1 MAGTGIDITLTSSA
15 NTSGFEATAAAAG
28 KTEWELKQMAEAAKD
43 ADLAMSG
50 TWGQKGTQDL
60 DALAKTAET
69 AASPS
74 GGIGKLGEVLKQ
86 VGGKGAAANDILDG
100 LSRTLKGNERS
111 AIGAAKGIGS
121 LITLLASSGA
131 TLGLSAVA
139 LGAAALVSWVTKSKE
154 AKAASEAL
162 AKTIAE
168 IAKEFAQLNN
178 TPQDKLAEAINTN
191 NRALDEQLRKLQA
204 IAEIEDARAKA
215 QYELDKSNLD
225 RERRTR
231 EAAGNP
237 MSEREYAA
245 RQNQIETAE
254 ANRLAGRPVE
264 LAKQQAV
271 AAAQAAARAEETAAK
286 TFDQTAE
293 KLAEIDYDGARKL
306 QEVYDQYTTAM
317 ATATAMA
324 NRRLAT
330 EKFGYI
336 DTDAIVAE
344 KAAREQAAEAAKY
357 MARYSIDAAAEEKKV
372 LEQIERENKTRRD
385 QAKEQVALQKAA
397 DDAALAA
404 KEKAAELQERAN
416 TEQAKFDATEKARRA
431 IQANANDQRTSDA
444 TKADR
449 ATAEDRKK
457 AQAELDKLKA
467 DRKKAQAELDKLK
480 ADTEAAAQARMASGG
495 AYEYTYEERA
505 AIDEKQKALDK
516 MGPATPAAPT
526 APAKPVKTTT
536 YAPRT
541 KGDKSPPPAADQPAA
556 QGPSDQ
562 LPDLATPLRDAAQ
575 KAGDSATQSADSIAA
590 AAEAAKA
597 VADNTKPI
605 DASALTSA
613 LQAAATAQQTASTQ
627 TAAGIQQ
634 MVSLAEQQTA
644 LARDQASKIATMTT
658 QINSLRVEVGQL
670 RAQVRAA

>member
-306 QEVYDQYTTAM
+306 QEVYAKYTEEM
-317 ATATAMA
+317 AAASAA
-324 NRRLAT
+324 NSIRAAT
-330 EKFGYI
+330 ERYGQAN
-336 DTDAIVAE
+336 TQAQAE
-344 KAAREQAAEAAKY
+344 ELAARQKAAGYAAIL
-357 MARYSIDAAAEEKKV
+357 ARYGIDAAADQKTV
-372 LEQIERENKTRRD
+372 NNQIERENKTRRD

-449 ATAEDRKK
+449 ATAE
-457 AQAELDKLKA
+457 

-627 TAAGIQQ
+627 TAAGMQQ
-634 MVSLAEQQTA
+634 MVSLAQQQVT
-644 LARDQASKIATMTT
+644 LAQQQYSEMSKLRSQVENLRQRVT
-658 QINSLRVEVGQL
+658 QLSS
-670 RAQVRAA
+670 RAA

>member
-28 KTEWELKQMAEAAKD
+28 KTEWELKQMADAAKD

-50 TWGQKGTQDL
+50 TWGQKCTQDL

-74 GGIGKLGEVLKQ
+74 GGIGKLGEVLNQ
-86 VGGKGAAANDILDG
+86 VGGKGAAANDILEG
-100 LSRTLKGNERS
+100 LSNTFKKNERS
-111 AIGAAKGIGS
+111 ALGAAKGIGS
-121 LITLLASSGA
+121 LIALIGTGGA

-264 LAKQQAV
+264 LARQQAS

-286 TFDQTAE
+286 TFDQTAQR
-293 KLAEIDYDGARKL
+293 LAEIDYDGAKKL
-306 QEVYDQYTTAM
+306 GDIYAKYTEEM
-317 ATATAMA
+317 AAASAA
-324 NRRLAT
+324 NSIRAAT
-330 EKFGYI
+330 ERYGQ
-336 DTDAIVAE
+336 ANMQAQAE
-344 KAAREQAAEAAKY
+344 ELAARQKAAGYAAIL
-357 MARYSIDAAAEEKKV
+357 ARYGIDAAADQKTV
-372 LEQIERENKTRRD
+372 NDQIQKQNQERAK
-385 QAKEQVALQKAA
+385 QFKEQVNLQKAA

-404 KEKAAELQERAN
+404 KEKAAEFQERAN
-416 TEQAKFDATEKARRA
+416 TEQAKFDATEKARKQ

-457 AQAELDKLKA
+457 AQAELA
-467 DRKKAQAELDKLK
+467 EDRKKAQAATQKEIDALGKEAED
-480 ADTEAAAQARMASGG
+480 AAARGDWAAQDAAVAKRRALLQA
-495 AYEYTYEERA
+495 
-505 AIDEKQKALDK
+505 
-516 MGPATPAAPT
+516 GPATKAPSRKPT
-526 APAKPVKTTT
+526 A
-536 YAPRT
+536 RSEWEQ
-541 KGDKSPPPAADQPAA
+541 GDDGTWRKKSQQPAADKAPAA
-556 QGPSDQ
+556 SQPGQ

-575 KAGDSATQSADSIAA
+575 KAGDSATQSADSIQAA
-590 AAEAAKA
+590 ADAAKA

-613 LQAAATAQQTASTQ
+613 LQAAATAQQSAGAQ
-627 TAAGIQQ
+627 TAAGMQQ
-634 MVSLAEQQTA
+634 LVSLAQQQIT
-644 LARDQASKIATMTT
+644 LAQQQSTEMSK
-658 QINSLRVEVGQL
+658 LRSQVENLRQRVGQL
-670 RAQVRAA
+670 SARAA

>member
-28 KTEWELKQMAEAAKD
+28 KTEWELKQMADAAKD

-50 TWGQKGTQDL
+50 TWGQKCTQDL

-74 GGIGKLGEVLKQ
+74 GGIGKLGEVLNQ
-86 VGGKGAAANDILDG
+86 VGGKGAAANDILEG
-100 LSRTLKGNERS
+100 LSNTFKKNERS
-111 AIGAAKGIGS
+111 ALGAAKGIGS
-121 LITLLASSGA
+121 LIALIGTGGA

-168 IAKEFAQLNN
+168 IAKEVAELNN
-178 TPQDKLAEAINTN
+178 TPQDKLAASIRETN
-191 NRALDEQLRKLQA
+191 LALDEQLRKIKD

-215 QYELDKSNLD
+215 QYDLDKSNLD

-264 LAKQQAV
+264 LARQQAS

-286 TFDQTAE
+286 TFDQTAQR
-293 KLAEIDYDGARKL
+293 LAEIDYDGAKKL
-306 QEVYDQYTTAM
+306 GDIYAKYTEEM
-317 ATATAMA
+317 AAASAA
-324 NRRLAT
+324 NSIRAAT
-330 EKFGYI
+330 ERYGQ
-336 DTDAIVAE
+336 ANMQAQAE
-344 KAAREQAAEAAKY
+344 ELAARQKAAGYAAIL
-357 MARYSIDAAAEEKKV
+357 ARYGIDAAADQKTV
-372 LEQIERENKTRRD
+372 NDQIQKQNQERAK
-385 QAKEQVALQKAA
+385 QFKEQVNLQKAA

-404 KEKAAELQERAN
+404 KEKAAEFQERAN
-416 TEQAKFDATEKARRA
+416 TEQAKFDATEKARKQ
-431 IQANANDQRTSDA
+431 IQANANDQRTTDA
-444 TKADR
+444 TKSDR
-449 ATAEDRKK
+449 ATAE
-457 AQAELDKLKA
+457 A
-467 DRKKAQAELDKLK
+467 RKKAQAELDKLK
-480 ADTEAAAQARMASGG
+480 ADTEAAAQARMAGGG

-505 AIDEKQKALDK
+505 AIAEKQKALDK
-516 MGPATPAAPT
+516 TGPATPTSPT

-541 KGDKSPPPAADQPAA
+541 AAEKAGQTPGANEPASAGQ
-556 QGPSDQ
+556 
-562 LPDLATPLRDAAQ
+562 PDLAGPLNEAAQ
-575 KAGDSATQSADSIAA
+575 KAGDSATQSADSIQAA
-590 AAEAAKA
+590 ADAAKA
-597 VADNTKPI
+597 VADNTKPL
-605 DASALTSA
+605 DASALTAA
-613 LQAAATAQQTASTQ
+613 LQSAATAQQSAGAQ
-627 TAAGIQQ
+627 TAAGMQQ
-634 MVSLAEQQTA
+634 LVSLAQQQVT
-644 LARDQASKIATMTT
+644 LAQQQYSEMGK
-658 QINSLRVEVGQL
+658 LRSQVENLRQRVGQL
-670 RAQVRAA
+670 SARAA